1 MNDAPP
7 LAPQAAVGLWEDR
20 RRRISYVFGAADGED
35 FEEGAAKAAEMGGI
49 MTIEAFLLENEVDR
63 GKDPV
68 DVGTLEAAERIVN
81 VKFGEALTEYL
92 LRYGYLAYE
101 SVELYGMNARLGLD
115 SNLVK
120 QTLYLHKY
128 FPKTK
133 GCVALENRGEGDY
146 YVVNG
151 EDEVLEYD
159 TGLKELI
166 PTNLTLFAYI
176 LQRFEEEKEEN
187 FV

>member
-1 MNDAPP
+1 
-7 LAPQAAVGLWEDR
+7 
-20 RRRISYVFGAADGED
+20 
-35 FEEGAAKAAEMGGI
+35 
-49 MTIEAFLLENEVDR
+49 MTIEEFLSENEVDR
-63 GKDPV
+63 GAYPV
-68 DVGTLEAAERIVN
+68 DVKTLEAAEQAVN

-128 FPKTK
+128 FPKTR
-133 GCVALENRGEGDY
+133 GCVALENQGEGDY
-146 YVVNG
+146 YIVNG

-159 TGLKELI
+159 TGLKELTH
-166 PTNLTLFAYI
+166 TNLTLFAYI
-176 LQRFEEEKEEN
+176 LQRFEEAKEEDS
-187 FV
+187 V